1 MLGFEELIEYNL
13 KLHAISTSQEPG
25 ITATVYS
32 VSIDYHW

>member
-13 KLHAISTSQEPG
+13 KLHAISTSQVTG
-25 ITATVYS
+25 ITATVYI